1 VYKDGTADR
10 TVPDRHGG
18 TFPHVPLRGSLL
30 PGQQSA
36 ADEHTRKPT
45 PHGQGPVK
53 HNTLEGLSPPSPS
66 LSLPAL
72 YSVPSTIR
80 ADSCV
85 PRGAA
90 KRAEGAD
97 RHDMADIL
105 QSYGLREIT
114 FWHVL
119 QFQRCPPTL

>member
-45 PHGQGPVK
+45 PHGQGPVE
-53 HNTLEGLSPPSPS
+53 HNTLEGLFPSVAVAVAVATGTLLCAVDYPS
-66 LSLPAL
+66 
-72 YSVPSTIR
+72 
-80 ADSCV
+80 
-85 PRGAA
+85 
-90 KRAEGAD
+90 
-97 RHDMADIL
+97 
-105 QSYGLREIT
+105 
-114 FWHVL
+114 
-119 QFQRCPPTL
+119 